1 MFARTVALVSLLS
14 FACSQAATPVAPQT
28 PNAPPATASAPA
40 DAAVATPA
48 PPRERPELR
57 SYFERERITG
67 GLALLDTASGETSCS
82 DVERCQASYLPA
94 STFKIA
100 NTIIALETGIVE
112 DAETVL
118 PWDGAPRELE
128 EWNAKLTLREAIRT
142 SCVPC
147 YQDIARK
154 IGQARMND
162 WLVKLDYG
170 NHDAT
175 GGIDEFWLGG
185 GLRITPLEQL
195 AFLRRLAEGK
205 LPISE
210 RTREIVLDLI
220 TLDVGPEHQLL
231 GKTGLVTQEHG
242 RKELGWFVG
251 YVELGARRVYFATTV
266 DSHPADVD
274 LIPVR
279 RRVTEAALTGIG
291 ALPAK

>member
-1 MFARTVALVSLLS
+1 M
-14 FACSQAATPVAPQT
+14 
-28 PNAPPATASAPA
+28 
-40 DAAVATPA
+40 
-48 PPRERPELR
+48 
-57 SYFERERITG
+57 TG
-67 GLALLDTASGETSCS
+67 GIALFDTSSGELSCS
-82 DVERCQASYLPA
+82 DLERCQESYLPA

-118 PWDGAPRELE
+118 PWDGTPRALE

-154 IGQARMND
+154 VGQPRMNE

-170 NHDAT
+170 NHDAS
-175 GGIDEFWLGG
+175 GGIDAFWLGG

-195 AFLRRLAEGK
+195 VFLQKLAEGK

-220 TLDVGPEHQLL
+220 TLDVGPDHQLL
-231 GKTGLVTQEHG
+231 GKTGLVTKEG
-242 RKELGWFVG
+242 ARRELGWFVG
-251 YVELGARRVYFATTV
+251 YVEIGTRRVFFATIV
-266 DSHPADVD
+266 DSHPEDVE
-274 LIPVR
+274 LAPLR
-279 RRVTEAALTGIG
+279 RRVTESVLAGID
-291 ALPAK
+291 ALPK

>member
-1 MFARTVALVSLLS
+1 MSARTAALVSVLS
-14 FACSQAATPVAPQT
+14 FACSRAATPVAPQT
-28 PNAPPATASAPA
+28 PNATPVTSSAPA
-40 DAAVATPA
+40 VTAVAAPA

-67 GLALLDTASGETSCS
+67 GLALLDTASGEISCS

-175 GGIDEFWLGG
+175 GGIDAFWLGG

-195 AFLRRLAEGK
+195 GFLRRLAEGK

-231 GKTGLVTQEHG
+231 GKTGLVTQERGG
-242 RKELGWFVG
+242 RELGWFVG

-266 DSHPADVD
+266 DSHAADVD

-279 RRVTEAALTGIG
+279 RRVTETALNGIG

>member
-1 MFARTVALVSLLS
+1 MFRRSLAVISFVSSACTPASAPPVAKSP
-14 FACSQAATPVAPQT
+14 APTPAATPNQT
-28 PNAPPATASAPA
+28 PAAPAAPPA
-40 DAAVATPA
+40 
-48 PPRERPELR
+48 PREREELR

-67 GLALLDTASGETSCS
+67 GIALLDTQTGEVTCS
-82 DVERCQASYLPA
+82 DVARCQASYLPA

-100 NTIIALETGIVE
+100 NTIIALETGVVE

-118 PWDGAPRELE
+118 PWDGQPRELE

-154 IGQARMND
+154 IGQERMND
-162 WLVKLDYG
+162 WLAKLDYG
-170 NHDAT
+170 NHDT
-175 GGIDEFWLGG
+175 SGGIDSFWLGG

-195 AFLRRLAEGK
+195 AFLRRLAEGN

-210 RTREIVLDLI
+210 RTREIVIDLI
-220 TLDVGPEHQLL
+220 TLDVGPDHQLL
-231 GKTGLVTQEHG
+231 GKTGLVTKAQG

-251 YVELGARRVYFATTV
+251 YVELGPRRVFFATTV

-274 LIPVR
+274 ILPVR
-279 RRVTEAALTGIG
+279 RRVTEAVLSGTG
-291 ALPAK
+291 ALPK